1 MDGWERDE
9 ENQTQERQN
18 QKETTTTTTTAA
30 VAAEKLN
37 TWYSLCMYTTGTHQL
52 IIWFLS
58 AGVLT
63 RWSDKRGAYVHIL
76 PALFQEGEH
85 PLFMFN
91 QFVQATVQAL
101 IRNSVAFFSQKVTHG
116 AIAVPLA
123 MQSPFAS
130 RMNQSVTDQRFEYV
144 QPACALAAWQKFT
157 CPITIQLQLFPQK
170 QRQPASAPLSR
181 PLQSH
186 SIHMYVYDFM
196 FMRLNASV
204 LGE

>member
-63 RWSDKRGAYVHIL
+63 RWTDKRRAYVYML
-76 PALFQEGEH
+76 VALQLLSER
-85 PLFMFN
+85 
-91 QFVQATVQAL
+91 QVL
-101 IRNSVAFFSQKVTHG
+101 IKFSQARFG
-116 AIAVPLA
+116 SARGPF
-123 MQSPFAS
+123 SPPPNRRQPQNLVLFRLEKQRRIHDGLVRSATGS
-130 RMNQSVTDQRFEYV
+130 NFRQCLYFSVLLKQ
-144 QPACALAAWQKFT
+144 
-157 CPITIQLQLFPQK
+157 QLQLG
-170 QRQPASAPLSR
+170 L
-181 PLQSH
+181 
-186 SIHMYVYDFM
+186 I
-196 FMRLNASV
+196 LNMN
-204 LGE
+204 

>member
-63 RWSDKRGAYVHIL
+63 RWGDKRGAYVYMMV
-76 PALFQEGEH
+76 ALQRLAERK
-85 PLFMFN
+85 
-91 QFVQATVQAL
+91 VL
-101 IRNSVAFFSQKVTHG
+101 IKFSQ
-116 AIAVPLA
+116 A
-123 MQSPFAS
+123 
-130 RMNQSVTDQRFEYV
+130 RFGNIRG
-144 QPACALAAWQKFT
+144 P
-157 CPITIQLQLFPQK
+157 FPQTPPLK
-170 QRQPASAPLSR
+170 PSSAP
-181 PLQSH
+181 PPC
-186 SIHMYVYDFM
+186 
-196 FMRLNASV
+196 SV
-204 LGE
+204 PP